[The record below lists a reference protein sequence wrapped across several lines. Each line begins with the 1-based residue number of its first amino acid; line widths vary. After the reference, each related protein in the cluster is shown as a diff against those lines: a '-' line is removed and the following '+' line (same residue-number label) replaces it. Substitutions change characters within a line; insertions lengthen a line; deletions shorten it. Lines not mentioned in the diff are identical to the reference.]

1 MVLISGNSYDMVVKV
16 PIDTTG
22 MEVKILFGDS
32 CGQVIYECSLENGM
46 QQIEDKVYMVRLSP
60 ETTSGFN
67 GRIGIWAV
75 VKSDDG
81 TYVKESNNKVYVNF
95 RRTK

>member
-1 MVLISGNSYDMVVKV
+1 MVLIPGNSYDMVVKV

-22 MEVKILFGDS
+22 MKVKILFGDS
-32 CGQVIYECSLENGM
+32 CGQVIYECSLGNGM
-46 QQIEDKVYMVRLSP
+46 QKIEDKVYMVRLSP

-67 GRIGIWAV
+67 GRIGIWAIV
-75 VKSDDG
+75 RSEDG
-81 TYVKESNNKVYVNF
+81 AYVKESNNRVYVNF